1 MESVK
6 IEEYE
11 ISETLKKA
19 CADALFVQSACN
31 LSGVVFAFARIM
43 QLICN
48 ESNRL
53 HKGTDWKNQHPIVRL
68 FAEQI
73 QFLSAPMEYSKAFDF
88 CDRGSK

>member
-1 MESVK
+1 MNTVK

-11 ISETLKKA
+11 ISDTLKQA
-19 CADALFVQSACN
+19 CKDALGSQNACN
-31 LSGVVFAFARIM
+31 LSGVVFSFAKIM
-43 QLICN
+43 QLICD

-73 QFLSAPMEYSKAFDF
+73 RFLSAPMEYSKASDF
-88 CDRGSK
+88 CERGSK